1 VFVGDEMRLDV
12 GYAIAR
18 ERLMRL
24 ADGGTLLSTS
34 EDAYDHAAAGLA
46 KVGMPGLSKLVRV
59 QVRELTRTEGSA
71 ALAIRWEATGPGG
84 GLFPVLDADITLA
97 PAGDAGDF
105 GDAGDGATVL
115 TMAGVYRPPLGALGQ
130 ALDRALLHHI
140 ALATIRGFLAGLA
153 ARIAGQPSD
162 HVAIQGGWEPRSGP
176 SRPEVNT

>member
-1 VFVGDEMRLDV
+1 MRLDV

-46 KVGMPGLSKLVRV
+46 KVGIPGLSKLVRV

-84 GLFPVLDADITLA
+84 GLFPVLDADISLA
-97 PAGDAGDF
+97 PAGDA
-105 GDAGDGATVL
+105 AEDGATVL
-115 TMAGVYRPPLGALGQ
+115 TMAGVYRPPLGGLGQ
-130 ALDRALLHHI
+130 ALDRAILHRL
-140 ALATIRGFLAGLA
+140 ALATIRGFLTGLA
-153 ARIAGQPSD
+153 ARIAGQPAEN
-162 HVAIQGGWEPRSGP
+162 VAVQGIWEPWPGP
-176 SRPEVNT
+176 STPEVST

>member
-46 KVGMPGLSKLVRV
+46 KVGIPGLSKLVRV

-84 GLFPVLDADITLA
+84 VLFPVLDADITLA
-97 PAGDAGDF
+97 PAGDAGD
-105 GDAGDGATVL
+105 AGDGATVL
-115 TMAGVYRPPLGALGQ
+115 AMAGVYRPPLGALGQ
-130 ALDRALLHHI
+130 ALDRAILHRV

-153 ARIAGQPSD
+153 VRIAGQLSES
-162 HVAIQGGWEPRSGP
+162 AWEPWPGP
-176 SRPEVNT
+176 STPEVST